1 MCDRLQHRN
10 QVGLRANADLESG
23 LAASD
28 KVAIDPNRTE
38 PADKAGAVQR
48 WISRKRHRKR
58 PRSVRAA
65 HRFVGSPGMICRSG
79 SGPTE
84 I

>member
-1 MCDRLQHRN
+1 MCDRLQHKN

-28 KVAIDPNRTE
+28 KVAIEPNRTE

-48 WISRKRHRKR
+48 WIR
-58 PRSVRAA
+58 P
-65 HRFVGSPGMICRSG
+65 
-79 SGPTE
+79 
-84 I
+84 